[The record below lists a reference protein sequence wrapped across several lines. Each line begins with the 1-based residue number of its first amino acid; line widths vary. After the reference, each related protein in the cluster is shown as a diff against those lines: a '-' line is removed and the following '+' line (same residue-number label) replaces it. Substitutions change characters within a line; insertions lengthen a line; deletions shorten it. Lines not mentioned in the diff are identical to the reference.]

1 MSRNYQHINQEV
13 GQQIRA
19 RREELHMTQEELA
32 TKLGY
37 KSKSTINKIESGINS
52 ITQNK
57 LKAFADALDTT
68 ELYLLGLLTT
78 PEKLEGNEVL
88 YEHFLTSLA
97 SKTSPLVPY
106 DDDELLTLEEKE
118 ILSKY
123 RQLNTQNKKIL
134 KNITSDIFQ
143 NQLIYEIQKVCKTK
157 NYKFEPEK
165 YQQDSFSFLF
175 KTPTREYM
183 NTFFSFKSPFP
194 SRKYISSLDGM
205 DDILKR
211 YSLSDEEITKLA
223 NIFYY
228 SNIL

>member
-1 MSRNYQHINQEV
+1 MSRNYEHINKEV

-32 TKLGY
+32 KKLGY

-78 PEKLEGNEVL
+78 PEKLDGNEIL
-88 YEHFLTSLA
+88 YKQFLTSLA

-106 DDDELLTLEEKE
+106 DDEELLTLEEKE

-123 RQLNTQNKKIL
+123 RQLNTQNKEIM
-134 KNITSDIFQ
+134 KNITNNIFQ
-143 NQLIYEIQKVCKTK
+143 NQLTNEIKNICITK
-157 NYKFEPEK
+157 NYKYEPEK
-165 YQQDSFSFLF
+165 YQKDSFSSLL
-175 KTPTREYM
+175 TNSAREYM
-183 NTFFSFKSPFP
+183 NNFISFKAPVP
-194 SRKYISSLDGM
+194 SKRYISSLDGM

-211 YSLSDEEITKLA
+211 YSLSDEEIIRLA
-223 NIFYY
+223 NILYY
-228 SNIL
+228 SNTL